1 MVDVPAG
8 TSATFATG
16 TNDVATSAHLRALGR
31 DALLRDYRDWLESE
45 LKLLGNASHHAYSFG
60 QANMAKRAIE
70 KLDELLG
77 KQIYVPLDVAAAR
90 RALTAIEM
98 LEQQS
103 TAELPEID
111 ALRDAVRATLEESG
125 KVFDAESPF

>member
-1 MVDVPAG
+1 
-8 TSATFATG
+8 
-16 TNDVATSAHLRALGR
+16 
-31 DALLRDYRDWLESE
+31 LLRDYRDWLESE

-70 KLDELLG
+70 KLDELLA